1 MEPVNS
7 LLTSQIAAAA
17 ACSYILNLLQKSPK
31 LPWIT
36 AHSAGINT
44 AIRIVLSGMAT
55 LGITYAWAPSM
66 GGGHTLTFT
75 IPSGAAVIAAG
86 WHWFSQFALTHLAG
100 TALEEKPAP
109 APPAPPAPIPAPAP
123 NPNP

>member
-1 MEPVNS
+1 MEPINS

-17 ACSYILNLLQKSPK
+17 ACSYIINLLQKSPK

-36 AHSAGINT
+36 AHTAGINT
-44 AIRIVLSGMAT
+44 VVRIILSGMAT
-55 LGITYAWAPSM
+55 LGISYAWAPAA

-75 IPSGAAVIAAG
+75 LPSLAAGVAAG

-100 TALEEKPAP
+100 TALEQKSAPAPPPAPAP
-109 APPAPPAPIPAPAP
+109 APPHP
-123 NPNP
+123 